1 MTRALHA
8 DGVLCCEVGNERYAF
23 RSADVR
29 HVERAE
35 YLRVERGEDR
45 RLGTLKLGGQQVP
58 VFALSEV
65 LGRSALD
72 DHAGVR
78 GSHIAITADRN
89 TLTGWLVDRVERTT
103 TPAPGDIAPLP
114 SIIGTQASAW
124 FEGIVW
130 LVGDIAA
137 LLLAPHR
144 LMSRTSAVEITHHD
158 AAFVPLQPGAMAPP
172 EPVAVIFST
181 SVLPRSAACR
191 YALSGRQVAAI
202 VQPTASIA
210 VPGCHDYVDGIT
222 RWHRAVVPR
231 IDFRPPG
238 ARTSHRRQL
247 IAQCGARRL
256 GSLVALSIDSEV
268 TMCHPGDEH
277 HAMPDVPC
285 PAFASGMFSVSGET
299 VALLDLDAL
308 LAIPSES

>member
-1 MTRALHA
+1 MTRVLHA
-8 DGVLCCEVGNERYAF
+8 DGVLCCNVGHERYAF

-35 YLRVERGEDR
+35 YMRVDRGEDG

-58 VFALSEV
+58 VFALGEV
-65 LGRSALD
+65 LGRSASH

-78 GSHIAITADRN
+78 GSHIAITADRSA
-89 TLTGWLVDRVERTT
+89 LTGWLVDRIERTA
-103 TPAPGDIAPLP
+103 TPAQGDIAPLP
-114 SIIGTQASAW
+114 PIIGTQASAW

-144 LMSRTSAVEITHHD
+144 LMSSASSLETAHHD
-158 AAFVPLQPGAMAPP
+158 AVFAPVQRRAMASP

-181 SVLPRSAACR
+181 SVLPPSAACR

-210 VPGCHDYVDGIT
+210 VPGCNDYVEGIT
-222 RWHRAVVPR
+222 RWQSAVVPR
-231 IDFRPPG
+231 IDFRAPA
-238 ARTSHRRQL
+238 ARTPHRRQL
-247 IAQCGARRL
+247 IAQCGARQH

-268 TMCHPGDEH
+268 TMCHPADEH
-277 HAMPDVPC
+277 HALPDVPR
-285 PAFASGMFSVSGET
+285 PEFASGMFRVSGET

-308 LAIPSES
+308 LAMPSES